1 MAWAL
6 ETLSV
11 TESIDG
17 QDKLRLMSLLTPKL
31 QGFDMPKKLQVRDT
45 LEAHRETRE
54 CPKSEDSWHPRTTT
68 GRLWWQ
74 ILGTPVVARERP
86 LASPPPPR
94 SLPRVLPLPVSRP
107 PPPSP
112 PTRRMKR
119 FACSSTR

>member
-54 CPKSEDSWHPRTTT
+54 CPKYEDSWHPRTTT

-74 ILGTPVVARERP
+74 ILGTPVVAPERP
-86 LASPPPPR
+86 LASPPPRVR
-94 SLPRVLPLPVSRP
+94 SPASSLSPSHAHLPLPPRP
-107 PPPSP
+107 VE
-112 PTRRMKR
+112 
-119 FACSSTR
+119 

>member
-68 GRLWWQ
+68 GRLWQ
-74 ILGTPVVARERP
+74 ILGTPVVAPEHP
-86 LASPPPPR
+86 SLPPPPR
-94 SLPRVLPLPVSRP
+94 VRSPASSLSPSHAHLPVPPRP
-107 PPPSP
+107 VE
-112 PTRRMKR
+112 
-119 FACSSTR
+119 